1 MRTALITGA
10 SKGLGLALADR
21 LADQPE
27 PWHLVL
33 TARGHDALAVAEA
46 QLRGRTAVT
55 VVPGDVADPVHRD
68 RLADVVGETGR
79 LDLLV
84 NNASDLGPSPLPAVV
99 DIDPDRLLALYRTN
113 VVAPIALVRTLL
125 PALRAATGTVINVS
139 SDAAVGHWP
148 GWGPYGSAKAALDH
162 LSAVLAEEEPT
173 LHVHAFDP
181 GDMRTDMHQA
191 AFPGEDISDRPEP
204 STVPPAI
211 LQLLRDRSPSGRY
224 RAVDLLAAAT
234 GVGA

>member
-1 MRTALITGA
+1 MRIALITGA
-10 SKGLGLALADR
+10 SRGLGLALADR
-21 LADQPE
+21 LADQPD

-33 TARGHDALAVAEA
+33 TARGHTALAVAEA
-46 QLRGRTAVT
+46 RLRDRTAVT
-55 VVPGDVADPVHRD
+55 IVPGDVTDPVHRD

-84 NNASDLGPSPLPAVV
+84 NNASDLGPSPLPSVL
-99 DIDPDRLLALYRTN
+99 DIDPERLEQLYRTN
-113 VVAPIALVRTLL
+113 VVAPIALVATLR
-125 PALRAATGTVINVS
+125 PALRRARGTVINIS

-148 GWGPYGSAKAALDH
+148 GWGPYGSSKAALDH

-173 LHVHAFDP
+173 LRVHAFDP

-191 AFPGEDISDRPEP
+191 AFPSEDISDRPDP

-211 LQLLRDRSPSGRY
+211 LRLLDDMPPSGRH
-224 RAVDLLAAAT
+224 RAEELLATAE
-234 GVGA
+234 VGA

>member
-1 MRTALITGA
+1 MRIALVTGA
-10 SKGLGLALADR
+10 SRGLGLALADR
-21 LADQPE
+21 LADQPD

-33 TARGHDALAVAEA
+33 TARGYTALAVAEA
-46 QLRGRTAVT
+46 RLRDRTAVT
-55 VVPGDVADPVHRD
+55 IVPGDVTDPVHRD

-84 NNASDLGPSPLPAVV
+84 NNASDLGPSPLPSVL
-99 DIDPDRLLALYRTN
+99 DIDPERLEQLYRTN
-113 VVAPIALVRTLL
+113 VVAPIALVATLR
-125 PALRAATGTVINVS
+125 PALRRARGTVINIS

-148 GWGPYGSAKAALDH
+148 GWGPYGSSKAALDH

-173 LHVHAFDP
+173 LRVHAFDP

-191 AFPGEDISDRPEP
+191 AFPGEDISDRPDP

-211 LQLLRDRSPSGRY
+211 LRLLDDMPPSGRH
-224 RAVDLLAAAT
+224 RAEELLATAE
-234 GVGA
+234 VGA